1 MTNTVVEMYKV
12 YLVDDDNIILE
23 ELESRVPWMEN
34 GFEVVGCCTDPLKAI
49 EEVSSLLPDVCICD
63 LRMPEMDGN
72 EMIRRIREKGLSC
85 EFVMLSAYDEYDD
98 VRTFFKQSGYDYIL
112 KPIND
117 EEIRILLE
125 KLYVKISARLPE
137 EGLQAVTEN
146 PTFNDLLKYLDEHF
160 TEKFTL
166 EQIADAFGF
175 SKNYICQLFK
185 KHFDTTFSIYITK
198 KRMIRAKEMLAD
210 KTLSVKEIAY
220 DLGYAD
226 YHHFYRTF
234 KNYYG
239 YSPKENR

>member
-1 MTNTVVEMYKV
+1 MLT
-12 YLVDDDNIILE
+12 L
-23 ELESRVPWMEN
+23 
-34 GFEVVGCCTDPLKAI
+34 F
-49 EEVSSLLPDVCICD
+49 PDVLICD

-72 EMIRRIREKGLSC
+72 EMIRRIREKGLVC

-125 KLYVKISARLPE
+125 KLYVKISAKLPE
-137 EGLQAVTEN
+137 EDLQAVTEN
-146 PTFNDLLKYLDEHF
+146 PIFNELLKYLDEHF
-160 TEKFTL
+160 AEKLTL
-166 EQIADAFGF
+166 EQIAEKFGF

-198 KRMIRAKEMLAD
+198 KRMTRAKEMLTD
-210 KTLSVKEIAY
+210 KTLSVKEIAF
-220 DLGYAD
+220 DLGYTD
-226 YHHFYRTF
+226 YHHFYRTY

>member
-1 MTNTVVEMYKV
+1 MYKV

-34 GFEVVGCCTDPLKAI
+34 GFEVAGCSTDPKKAI
-49 EEVSSLLPDVCICD
+49 EEVCSLLPDVVICD

-72 EMIRRIREKGLSC
+72 EMIGEIRQRGISC

-117 EEIRILLE
+117 EEIRMLLE
-125 KLYVKISARLPE
+125 KLYVKISAGQPE
-137 EGLQAVTEN
+137 ESLPGGTEN
-146 PTFNDLLKYLDEHF
+146 PVFNGLIRYIDEHF
-160 TEKFTL
+160 TEKLTL
-166 EQIADAFGF
+166 EQLAENYGF
-175 SKNYICQLFK
+175 SRNYICHLFK
-185 KHFDTTFSIYITK
+185 KHFDTTCSIYLTK
-198 KRMIRAKEMLAD
+198 KRMLRAKELLTD

-239 YSPKENR
+239 YSPKESR

>member
-1 MTNTVVEMYKV
+1 MTNTGEEMYKV
-12 YLVDDDNIILE
+12 YLVDDDSIILE

-34 GFEVVGCCTDPLKAI
+34 GFEVIGRCTNPVKAI
-49 EEVSSLLPDVCICD
+49 EEVSSLLPDVLICD

-72 EMIRRIREKGLSC
+72 EMIRRIKEKGLVC

-117 EEIRILLE
+117 EEIRIILE
-125 KLYVKISARLPE
+125 KLYVKISAKLPE
-137 EGLQAVTEN
+137 EGLQTVTEN
-146 PTFNDLLKYLDEHF
+146 PTFNELLKYLDEHF
-160 TEKFTL
+160 AEKLTL
-166 EQIADAFGF
+166 EQIAEKFGF

-198 KRMIRAKEMLAD
+198 KRMTRAKEMLTD
-210 KTLSVKEIAY
+210 KTLSVKEIAF
-220 DLGYAD
+220 DLGYTD
-226 YHHFYRTF
+226 YSHFYRTY

>member
-1 MTNTVVEMYKV
+1 MYKV
-12 YLVDDDNIILE
+12 YLVDDDSIILE

-34 GFEVVGCCTDPLKAI
+34 GFEVVGCCTDPVKAI
-49 EEVSSLLPDVCICD
+49 EEVGSLLPDVLICD

-72 EMIRRIREKGLSC
+72 EMIRRIREKRLSC

-117 EEIRILLE
+117 EEIRIILE
-125 KLYVKISARLPE
+125 KLYVKISAKLPE
-137 EGLQAVTEN
+137 EDLQAVTEN
-146 PTFNDLLKYLDEHF
+146 PAFNELLKYLDEHF
-160 TEKFTL
+160 AEKLTL
-166 EQIADAFGF
+166 EQIAEKFGF

-198 KRMIRAKEMLAD
+198 KRMIRAKEMLTD
-210 KTLSVKEIAY
+210 KTLSVKEIAF
-220 DLGYAD
+220 DLGYTD
-226 YHHFYRTF
+226 YHHFYRTY

>member
-12 YLVDDDNIILE
+12 YLVDDDSIILE

-34 GFEVVGCCTDPLKAI
+34 GFEVVGRCTDPLKAI
-49 EEVSSLLPDVCICD
+49 EEVSCLLPDVCICD

-72 EMIRRIREKGLSC
+72 EMIRWIKEKGLVC

-98 VRTFFKQSGYDYIL
+98 VRSFFKQSGYDYIL

-125 KLYVKISARLPE
+125 KLYVKISAKLPE
-137 EGLQAVTEN
+137 EGLQVVTEN

-175 SKNYICQLFK
+175 SENYICQLFK

>member
-12 YLVDDDNIILE
+12 YLVDDDSIILE

-34 GFEVVGCCTDPLKAI
+34 GFEVVGRCTDPLKAI
-49 EEVSSLLPDVCICD
+49 EEVSCLLPDVCICD

-72 EMIRRIREKGLSC
+72 EMIRWIKEKGLVC

-98 VRTFFKQSGYDYIL
+98 VRSFFKQSGYDYIL

-125 KLYVKISARLPE
+125 KLYVKISAKLPE
-137 EGLQAVTEN
+137 EGLQVVTEN

>member
-1 MTNTVVEMYKV
+1 
-12 YLVDDDNIILE
+12 
-23 ELESRVPWMEN
+23 
-34 GFEVVGCCTDPLKAI
+34 
-49 EEVSSLLPDVCICD
+49 
-63 LRMPEMDGN
+63 MPEIDGN
-72 EMIRRIREKGLSC
+72 EMIRRIKEKGLVC

-137 EGLQAVTEN
+137 EGLQIVTQN
-146 PTFNDLLKYLDEHF
+146 STFNDLVAYINEHF
-160 TEKFTL
+160 TERLCL
-166 EQIADAFGF
+166 EQIADKFGF

-210 KTLSVKEIAY
+210 KTLSVKEIAF

-239 YSPKENR
+239 YSPKDKDNR

>member
-1 MTNTVVEMYKV
+1 MYKV
-12 YLVDDDNIILE
+12 YLVDDDSIILE

-34 GFEVVGCCTDPLKAI
+34 GFEVIGRCTNPVKAI
-49 EEVSSLLPDVCICD
+49 EEVSSLLPDVLICD

-72 EMIRRIREKGLSC
+72 EMIRRIKEKGLVC

-117 EEIRILLE
+117 EEIRIILE
-125 KLYVKISARLPE
+125 KLYVKISAKLPE
-137 EGLQAVTEN
+137 EGLQTVTEN
-146 PTFNDLLKYLDEHF
+146 PTFNELLKYLDEHF
-160 TEKFTL
+160 AEKLTL
-166 EQIADAFGF
+166 EQIAEKFGF

-198 KRMIRAKEMLAD
+198 KRMTRAKEMLTD
-210 KTLSVKEIAY
+210 KTLSVKEIAF
-220 DLGYAD
+220 DLGYTD
-226 YHHFYRTF
+226 YSHFYRTY